1 MSADLAQNPSFFPGI
16 MSDGRVE
23 FRTYSHMSSAEWLIS
38 NATLVGAGET
48 QTTAG
53 LHFASG
59 RIAARLAADSDTPEL
74 LNLNLH
80 GLAVYPGLVNA
91 HDSLLATYEPFAGD
105 GQPYLNWLAYD
116 NQLKA
121 SPLFKE
127 RMLVPVG
134 DLYRLGAFRNLLSGV
149 TTVADH
155 IPHFVR
161 EPFQD
166 DPTLPVRL
174 LADFGISHSICSYS
188 LDWGD
193 GPRAEYERAAAAGLP
208 YITHIAEGTDPESKN
223 SLRRLDRDGAL
234 GEHTVLVHGVGLSE
248 SDLDLIAGRGASLVW
263 CPVMNEA
270 LYGATLPIGAALER
284 EIPVSLGSDAAMLG
298 SPNLLADLR
307 RAGQLLSEAGY
318 ASEQALAMA
327 TTNPAAALRLPE
339 GSGTLDAGAPGDC
352 VVLRGKYPTDPHR
365 SLLEAELAEV
375 FLVVRD
381 GVPVYGD
388 EQLEPIFTELGLIFD
403 RVSIG
408 GSRKIVVGQ
417 MKKLLESIRATV
429 GRSGFPFLS

>member
-1 MSADLAQNPSFFPGI
+1 MSNGAL
-16 MSDGRVE
+16 E
-23 FRTYSHMSSAEWLIS
+23 FRILTHMSSAEWLIS
-38 NATLVGAGET
+38 NATLVSAGET
-48 QTTAG
+48 RTTAG

-59 RIAARLAADSDTPEL
+59 RIASQIAAGDDTPEL
-74 LNLNLH
+74 VNLNLH

-91 HDSLLATYEPFAGD
+91 HASLLATYEPFAGA
-105 GQPYLNWLAYD
+105 GAPSYLNWLAYD

-121 SPLFKE
+121 SALFKE

-134 DLYRLGAFRNLLSGV
+134 DLYRLGAFRNLISGV

-161 EPFQD
+161 APFQD

-174 LADFGISHSICSYS
+174 LGDFGISHSICSYS

-193 GPRAEYERAAAAGLP
+193 GPRAEYERAASAGLP
-208 YITHIAEGTDPESKN
+208 YITHIAEGTDPESRN
-223 SLRRLDRDGAL
+223 SLSRLDRDGAL
-234 GEHTVLVHGVGLSE
+234 GEHSVLVHGIGLSE
-248 SDLDLIAGRGASLVW
+248 SDLDLIAERGASLVW
-263 CPVMNEA
+263 CPVMNET
-270 LYGATLPIGAALER
+270 LYDKTLPIGAALER
-284 EIPVSLGSDAAMLG
+284 DIPVSLGSDAAMLG
-298 SPNLLADLR
+298 SPNLLAELR
-307 RAGQLLSEAGY
+307 RAGELLNAAGRSG
-318 ASEQALAMA
+318 AEALAMA
-327 TTNPAAALRLPE
+327 TTRAATALRLPE
-339 GSGTLDAGAPGDC
+339 GTGTLDAGAPGDC
-352 VVLRGKYPTDPHR
+352 VVLRGKYASDPQR

-375 FLVVRD
+375 YLVVRD
-381 GVPVYGD
+381 GVPVYGE

-403 RVSIG
+403 RVTIG

>member
-1 MSADLAQNPSFFPGI
+1 
-16 MSDGRVE
+16 
-23 FRTYSHMSSAEWLIS
+23 MSSAEWLIS
-38 NATLVGAGET
+38 NATLVSASET
-48 QTTAG
+48 RRTAG

-59 RIAARLAADSDTPEL
+59 RIVSQLAASDDTPEL
-74 LNLNLH
+74 VNLNLH

-91 HDSLLATYEPFAGD
+91 HDSLLATYEPFVGD
-105 GQPYLNWLAYD
+105 GHPYLNWLAHD

-121 SPLFKE
+121 SDLFKE

-134 DLYRLGAFRNLLSGV
+134 DLYRLGAFRNLISGV

-161 EPFQD
+161 APFQD

-174 LADFGISHSICSYS
+174 LSDFGISHSICSYS

-193 GPRAEYERAAAAGLP
+193 GPRVEYERAVEAGRP
-208 YITHIAEGTDPESKN
+208 YITHIAEGTDPESQN
-223 SLRRLDRDGAL
+223 SLQRLDRDGAL
-234 GEHTVLVHGVGLSE
+234 GEHSVLVHGFGLSE
-248 SDLDLIAGRGASLVW
+248 KDLDLIAERGASLVW
-263 CPVMNEA
+263 CPVMNET
-270 LYGATLPIGAALER
+270 LYHQTLPIGAALER
-284 EIPVSLGSDAAMLG
+284 DIPVSLGSDAAMLG

-307 RAGQLLSEAGY
+307 RAGELLHAAGR
-318 ASEQALAMA
+318 SPDGALAMA
-327 TTNPAAALRLPE
+327 TTNAATALRLPE
-339 GSGTLDAGAPGDC
+339 GTGTLEAGAPGDC
-352 VVLRGKYPTDPHR
+352 VVLRGKYASDPQR
-365 SLLEAELAEV
+365 SLLEAELSEV
-375 FLVVRD
+375 YLVVRD
-381 GVPVYGD
+381 GVPVYGE

-403 RVSIG
+403 RVTIG